1 MLKIYHA
8 KGTRSQRVIWV
19 CEELGLEYQV
29 IPVDFSPAHR
39 ASDQWR
45 AMHPLG
51 KVPVLE
57 DHHLRITES
66 AAMVQYVLDR
76 YGHNRLQPQAGTE
89 EAAKYLEWSWFAEA
103 SFARPLGDMAHH
115 LILKP
120 EAERIPAVVDDAR
133 KRAQLCLDHVEQHMA
148 NQHRQGERFLLGDNL
163 CGADIVMGWSLD
175 LATRVGLMEEH
186 TAPAA
191 WAYHEQLCQRPAYK
205 VAAGEF

>member
-1 MLKIYHA
+1 MLKIYHT

-29 IPVDFSPAHR
+29 INVDFSPQNR
-39 ASDQWR
+39 ASAEWR

-76 YGHNRLQPQAGTE
+76 YGHARLQPAAGTE
-89 EAAKYLEWSWFAEA
+89 AAAKYLEWCWFAEA

-120 EAERIPAVVDDAR
+120 EAERIPAVVVDAR
-133 KRAQLCLDHVEQHMA
+133 ARAQLCLDHVEQHMQA
-148 NQHRQGERFLLGDNL
+148 QQAAGQRFLLDNNL
-163 CGADIVMGWSLD
+163 SGADIVMGWSLD
-175 LATRVGLMEEH
+175 LAAHVDLLQEH
-186 TAPAA
+186 EAPAA
-191 WAYHEQLCQRPAYK
+191 WSYRQELSQRPAYR
-205 VAAGEF
+205 VATGDF